1 MPQYGIPLSYLCLA
15 IMAATHCSPQTG
27 IREPQDLIAEKI
39 RVLEEIWG
47 KKRNFIPGK
56 LSADKECKSRI
67 NNIFKM
73 STLELK
79 SIAELQDL
87 AFFIPDY
94 QRGYRWTRQ
103 QVEDLLNDILEFSQK
118 ENAGIY
124 CLQPLVVVRKSSDE
138 QLLDKI
144 RQADDLSEVKRLLNG
159 QWEVVDGQQRLT
171 TIRLILEVLQHPRFY
186 DIKYATREKSAEF
199 LNKIARQ
206 DTTQENE
213 DNIDYHHISQAV
225 IVIREWMEK
234 KNTEKFLS
242 VLLKQVKF
250 IWYETQ
256 EENPKEVFTRLN
268 IGKISLTNAELVKA
282 LLLNKSNFDSADDNK
297 IRLWQQ
303 EISMKWDVMEYAL
316 QSSEFW
322 LFLNKPNSERPTRID
337 FIFDM
342 ICHSDLLQCKNNNEK
357 EAADDYKTFRYF
369 YHYLTVQKQQGIPM
383 AQATHTIWEKA
394 QEIFQTLQE
403 WFDDKELYHYIGFL
417 ICMGKSV
424 DEIYSQWTRYTAK
437 SDFNKTYLMPEIK
450 NSLRGT
456 DIENTYYEVN
466 TDDKQK
472 HNGGSKTNCR
482 PILLL
487 HNLQTVIN
495 QNNVLTGNKKYDDGV
510 FYKFPFHLY
519 KSEGWDV
526 EHIDSNTENKL
537 NNIQAQ
543 CEWLLNAYF
552 GLQDKAYQEL
562 RKQIQDFFSQ
572 YTGKVYEQSDVPDK
586 QAKRNKQFES
596 LRNEIDAI
604 NSSMRLSQSEKNRI
618 WNFTLLDSST
628 NRSYGNAIFPAKRRV
643 IIGKDQG
650 RKFASPT
657 TDEQG
662 QIMDSKPEKA
672 SSSFIPPCTK
682 YVFLK
687 YYNTVSF
694 DPITWNRDDAK
705 AYEDN
710 IKEVLKDF
718 LS

>member
-1 MPQYGIPLSYLCLA
+1 M
-15 IMAATHCSPQTG
+15 
-27 IREPQDLIAEKI
+27 
-39 RVLEEIWG
+39 WG
-47 KKRNFIPGK
+47 KKRNFIPEK
-56 LSADKECKSRI
+56 TYLNKEPENKTNPI
-67 NNIFKM
+67 VEM

-79 SIAELQDL
+79 SIAELRDRK
-87 AFFIPDY
+87 FFIPDY
-94 QRGYRWTRQ
+94 QRGYRWTKR
-103 QVEDLLNDILEFSQK
+103 QVEDLLNDIQEFMQQDT
-118 ENAGIY
+118 GIY
-124 CLQPLVVVRKSSDE
+124 CLQPLVVTRKASDR
-138 QLLDKI
+138 QLLDEIHEAQDLAEI
-144 RQADDLSEVKRLLNG
+144 RRLLNG

-199 LNKIARQ
+199 LNKIAWQ

-225 IVIREWMEK
+225 SVIRDWLK
-234 KNTEKFLS
+234 GKNTDKFLS
-242 VLLKQVKF
+242 VLMKQVKF

-256 EENPKEVFTRLN
+256 EENPKEMFTRLN

-282 LLLNKSNFDSADDNK
+282 LLLNKSNFGNADSNG

-303 EISMKWDVMEYAL
+303 EIAMEWDVMEYAL

-322 LFLNKPNSERPTRID
+322 LFLNEPGYERPTRID

-342 ICHSDLLQCKNNNEK
+342 ICHNNLLQCKDDSEK
-357 EAADDYKTFRYF
+357 EATDDYKTFRYF
-369 YHYLTVQKQQGIPM
+369 YHYLTVQKQNGIPA
-383 AQATHTIWEKA
+383 AQAAHTIWEKVK
-394 QEIFQTLQE
+394 EIFQTLQE

-417 ICMGKSV
+417 ICMSKSV

-437 SDFNKTYLMPEIK
+437 SDFNKAYLMPEIK
-450 NSLRGT
+450 KSLRGT

-466 TDDKQK
+466 ANDTQK
-472 HNGGSKTNCR
+472 NNGGSKTNCR

-495 QNNVLTGNKKYDDGV
+495 QNKVLTGNKKYDDGV

-519 KSEGWDV
+519 KLEGWDV

-537 NNIQAQ
+537 NTIQAQ
-543 CEWLLNAYF
+543 CDWLLNAYF

-572 YTGKVYEQSDVPDK
+572 YTGKAYEQSDTPDK
-586 QAKRNKQFES
+586 QAKRNKQFER

-604 NSSMRLSQSEKNRI
+604 NSSMRLSQLEKNRI

-650 RKFASPT
+650 KKFASPT
-657 TDEQG
+657 TDDKG
-662 QIMDSKPEKA
+662 QIVDSQPENA

-718 LS
+718 LP

>member
-1 MPQYGIPLSYLCLA
+1 
-15 IMAATHCSPQTG
+15 
-27 IREPQDLIAEKI
+27 
-39 RVLEEIWG
+39 
-47 KKRNFIPGK
+47 
-56 LSADKECKSRI
+56 
-67 NNIFKM
+67 M
-73 STLELK
+73 STLELR

-103 QVEDLLNDILEFSQK
+103 QVEDLLNDIFEFSQK

-124 CLQPLVVVRKSSDE
+124 CLQPLVVIRKSSDE

-144 RQADDLSEVKRLLNG
+144 RKADDLSEVKRLLNG
-159 QWEVVDGQQRLT
+159 LWEVVDGQQRLT
-171 TIRLILEVLQHPRFY
+171 TIRLILEVLQHPHFY
-186 DIKYATREKSAEF
+186 DIKYTTREKSAEF
-199 LNKIARQ
+199 LNKIA
-206 DTTQENE
+206 TTQENE
-213 DNIDYHHISQAV
+213 DNIDYHHICQAV
-225 IVIREWMEK
+225 IVIREWLEK

-282 LLLNKSNFDSADDNK
+282 LLLNKSNFDSVDDNK
-297 IRLWQQ
+297 VRLWQQ
-303 EISMKWDVMEYAL
+303 EIAMEWDVMEYAL
-316 QSSEFW
+316 QSNEFW
-322 LFLNKPNSERPTRID
+322 LFLNDHGYERPTRID

-342 ICHSDLLQCKNNNEK
+342 ICHSNLLLCKDDSEK
-357 EAADDYKTFRYF
+357 EATDDYKTFRYF
-369 YHYLTVQKQQGIPM
+369 YHYLSAQKQNGIPPS
-383 AQATHTIWEKA
+383 QAAHTIWEKVK
-394 QEIFQTLQE
+394 EIFQTLQE

-417 ICMGKSV
+417 ICMGTHV
-424 DEIYSQWTRYTAK
+424 DTIYNQWTQHTVK
-437 SDFNKTYLMPEIK
+437 SAFIEKYLMPEIK
-450 NSLRGT
+450 NCLRGT

-472 HNGGSKTNCR
+472 NNGGNKTNCR

-495 QNNVLTGNKKYDDGV
+495 QNKVLTDNKKYDDSV

-543 CEWLLNAYF
+543 REWLLNAYF

-586 QAKRNKQFES
+586 QAKRDKQFES

-604 NSSMRLSQSEKNRI
+604 NCSMRLSQIEKNRI

-628 NRSYGNAIFPAKRRV
+628 NRSYGNAIFPAKRRA

>member
-1 MPQYGIPLSYLCLA
+1 
-15 IMAATHCSPQTG
+15 
-27 IREPQDLIAEKI
+27 
-39 RVLEEIWG
+39 
-47 KKRNFIPGK
+47 
-56 LSADKECKSRI
+56 
-67 NNIFKM
+67 M

-118 ENAGIY
+118 ENADIY

-303 EISMKWDVMEYAL
+303 EISMEWDVMEYAL

-342 ICHSDLLQCKNNNEK
+342 ICHSDLLQCKDNNEK

-437 SDFNKTYLMPEIK
+437 SDFNKTYLMSEIK

-537 NNIQAQ
+537 NTIQAQ
-543 CEWLLNAYF
+543 REWLLNAYF
-552 GLQDKAYQEL
+552 GLQDKAYQQL
-562 RKQIQDFFSQ
+562 RERIQDFFRQ
-572 YTGKVYEQSDVPDK
+572 YTGKAYEQSDNPDK
-586 QAKRNKQFES
+586 QEERNTQFGE
-596 LRNEIDAI
+596 LKNAIEDI
-604 NSSMRLSQSEKNRI
+604 NSSRWLSQDEKNRI

-628 NRSYGNAIFPAKRRV
+628 NRSYGNAIFPAKRRA

-650 RKFASPT
+650 QKVGTPQ
-657 TDEQG
+657 TDEEG
-662 QIMDSKPEKA
+662 QIMDSKPENA
-672 SSSFIPPCTK
+672 SSSFIPPCTQ

-694 DPITWNRDDAK
+694 DPNTWTKDDAK

-710 IKEVLKDF
+710 IKEVLKDL

>member
-1 MPQYGIPLSYLCLA
+1 MG
-15 IMAATHCSPQTG
+15 
-27 IREPQDLIAEKI
+27 
-39 RVLEEIWG
+39 VLEEIWE

-56 LSADKECKSRI
+56 QSTDKECESRI

-103 QVEDLLNDILEFSQK
+103 QVEDLLNDIFEFSQK

-171 TIRLILEVLQHPRFY
+171 TIRLILELLQLPRFY
-186 DIKYATREKSAEF
+186 DIEYATRKESAKF
-199 LNKIARQ
+199 LNEIA
-206 DTTQENE
+206 DPTNTEE
-213 DNIDYHHISQAV
+213 AKDNIDYHHISQAV
-225 IVIREWMEK
+225 IVIREWLEK

-303 EISMKWDVMEYAL
+303 EIAMEWDVMEYAL

-322 LFLNKPNSERPTRID
+322 LFLNEPGYECPTRID

-342 ICHSDLLQCKNNNEK
+342 ICHSDLLLCKDDSEK
-357 EAADDYKTFRYF
+357 EATDDYKTFRYF
-369 YHYLTVQKQQGIPM
+369 YHYLSAQMQNGIPPS
-383 AQATHTIWEKA
+383 QAAHTIWEKVK
-394 QEIFQTLQE
+394 EIFQTLQE
-403 WFDDKELYHYIGFL
+403 WFDDKKLYHYIGFL
-417 ICMGKSV
+417 ICMGKRV
-424 DEIYSQWTRYTAK
+424 DTIYNQWTRHTVK
-437 SDFNKTYLMPEIK
+437 SAFIEKYLIPEIK
-450 NSLRGT
+450 HCLRGT

-472 HNGGSKTNCR
+472 INGGSKTNCR

-495 QNNVLTGNKKYDDGV
+495 QNKALTDNNKYDNGV

-694 DPITWNRDDAK
+694 APITWNRDDAK

>member
-1 MPQYGIPLSYLCLA
+1 MG
-15 IMAATHCSPQTG
+15 
-27 IREPQDLIAEKI
+27 
-39 RVLEEIWG
+39 VLEEIWE

-56 LSADKECKSRI
+56 QSTDKECESRI

-103 QVEDLLNDILEFSQK
+103 QVEDLLNDIFEFSQK

-171 TIRLILEVLQHPRFY
+171 TIRLILELLQLPRFY
-186 DIKYATREKSAEF
+186 DIEYATHKESAKF
-199 LNKIARQ
+199 LNEIA
-206 DTTQENE
+206 DPTNTEE
-213 DNIDYHHISQAV
+213 AKDNIDYHHISQAV
-225 IVIREWMEK
+225 IVIREWLEK

-268 IGKISLTNAELVKA
+268 IGRISLTNAELVKA

-303 EISMKWDVMEYAL
+303 EIAMEWDVMEYAL

-322 LFLNKPNSERPTRID
+322 LFLNEPGYECPTRID

-342 ICHSDLLQCKNNNEK
+342 ICHSDLLLCKDDSEK
-357 EAADDYKTFRYF
+357 EATDDYKTFRYF
-369 YHYLTVQKQQGIPM
+369 YHYLSAQKQNGIPPS
-383 AQATHTIWEKA
+383 QAAHTIWEKVK
-394 QEIFQTLQE
+394 EIFQTLQE

-417 ICMGKSV
+417 ICMGKRV
-424 DEIYSQWTRYTAK
+424 DTIYNQWTRHTVK
-437 SDFNKTYLMPEIK
+437 SAFIEKYLMPEIK
-450 NSLRGT
+450 HCLRGT

-472 HNGGSKTNCR
+472 INGGSKTNCR

-495 QNNVLTGNKKYDDGV
+495 QNRVLTDNNKYDDGV

>member
-1 MPQYGIPLSYLCLA
+1 
-15 IMAATHCSPQTG
+15 
-27 IREPQDLIAEKI
+27 
-39 RVLEEIWG
+39 
-47 KKRNFIPGK
+47 
-56 LSADKECKSRI
+56 
-67 NNIFKM
+67 M

-144 RQADDLSEVKRLLNG
+144 HQANDLSEVKRLLNG

-171 TIRLILEVLQHPRFY
+171 TIRLILEVLQHPHFY

-206 DTTQENE
+206 DTTQENK

-303 EISMKWDVMEYAL
+303 EISMEWDVMEYAL

-342 ICHSDLLQCKNNNEK
+342 ICHSDLLQCKDNNEK
-357 EAADDYKTFRYF
+357 EAVDNYKTFRYF

-450 NSLRGT
+450 KSLRDT

-466 TDDKQK
+466 TDDKQN

-495 QNNVLTGNKKYDDGV
+495 QNNVLTGNKKYDNGV

-537 NNIQAQ
+537 NTIQAQ
-543 CEWLLNAYF
+543 REWLLNAYF
-552 GLQDKAYQEL
+552 GLQDKAYQQL
-562 RKQIQDFFSQ
+562 RERIQDFFRQ
-572 YTGKVYEQSDVPDK
+572 YTGKAYEQSDNPDK
-586 QAKRNKQFES
+586 QEERNTQFGE
-596 LRNEIDAI
+596 LKNAIEDI
-604 NSSMRLSQSEKNRI
+604 NSSRRLSQDEKNRI

-628 NRSYGNAIFPAKRRV
+628 NRSYGNAIFPAKRRA

-650 RKFASPT
+650 KKVSTPQ
-657 TDEQG
+657 TDEEG
-662 QIMDSKPEKA
+662 QIMDSKPENA

-694 DPITWNRDDAK
+694 DPNTWTKDDAK